1 MAGSLRFINPKTLSK
16 PPGYTHV
23 VEATGPGRIVYIAG
37 QLGLDVGGKV
47 VGQAGDFRAQAIQTF
62 QSLKDALAEVGATF
76 DDVVK
81 LNNYLTDL
89 KYLPI
94 FREVRDMFVNTAAPP
109 ASTTIQITALAREG
123 ALLETEAIALLPAKA
138 ARAAARK
145 VTSKSHK
152 SKGQKKPKRK

>member
-1 MAGSLRFINPKTLSK
+1 
-16 PPGYTHV
+16 
-23 VEATGPGRIVYIAG
+23 
-37 QLGLDVGGKV
+37 
-47 VGQAGDFRAQAIQTF
+47 
-62 QSLKDALAEVGATF
+62 
-76 DDVVK
+76 VK

>member
-62 QSLKDALAEVGATF
+62 QSLKDALAVVGATF